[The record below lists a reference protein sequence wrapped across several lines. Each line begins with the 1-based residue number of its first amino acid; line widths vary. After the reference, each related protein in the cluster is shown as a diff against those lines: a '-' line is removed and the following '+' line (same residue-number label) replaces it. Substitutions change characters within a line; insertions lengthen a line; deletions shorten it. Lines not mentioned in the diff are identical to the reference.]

1 MDKTVSDAMNP
12 YLDTHQDHCILKE
25 PAASQQHGPI
35 VLFSM
40 NLTRNELKVEAS
52 ADWPNV
58 LIKSDGKNIEP
69 IHVAGTESSAGI
81 KYEPIPMIARADGPF
96 VYYSFNVYMSV
107 LLL

>member
-1 MDKTVSDAMNP
+1 MNP
-12 YLDTHQDHCILKE
+12 YLDAHQDHCILKE

-40 NLTRNELKVEAS
+40 NLTSNELKIEAS

-58 LIKSDGKNIEP
+58 RIKSDGKFIEP

-81 KYEPIPMIARADGPF
+81 KYEPILMHAKPDGPF
-96 VYYSFNVYMSV
+96 VYYSFNVSWYLV
-107 LLL
+107 LF